1 MEFEELIFEA
11 SPYRSEIL
19 KRIDQNFV
27 SIKKNK
33 NDLAAKKELT
43 KNIKE
48 FAGVKNV
55 VITFK
60 KDYFNAAVIPIYKQ
74 AISADLLNVF
84 KDYEAGENIRSLT
97 VAEEPSKYIKKLY
110 IIFGNDI
117 IDLFSPRE
125 LTAILLHELG
135 HGFTYTAN
143 LPRILLALFQKGI
156 GTFGMI
162 MRVPILWLFNLVTLP
177 AYIISTL
184 IVITVVRSLTFME
197 HKSEYK
203 ADQFPAKYGYGDE
216 MIKVLYKLHN
226 KSVETESRKAWWEK
240 VWGFI
245 GGLFSPSSHP
255 ASSRRIEE
263 INERM
268 INDYKKL
275 YPKLS
280 NELSIILKDIKSSS

>member
-19 KRIDQNFV
+19 KKVDQNFI
-27 SIKKNK
+27 SIKKDK
-33 NDLAAKKELT
+33 NDLAAKKELA

-48 FAGVKNV
+48 FSGVKNI

-110 IIFGNDI
+110 IILGNDVV
-117 IDLFSPRE
+117 DLFSPRE

-143 LPRILLALFQKGI
+143 LPRVLLALFQKGI
-156 GTFGMI
+156 GVVGMI
-162 MRVPILWLFNLVTLP
+162 IRVPILWLFNLVSLP
-177 AYIISTL
+177 AYIVSAL
-184 IVITVVRSLTFME
+184 IVMTVVRSLTFME

-216 MIKVLYKLHN
+216 MIKVLSKLHN
-226 KSVETESRKAWWEK
+226 KQVEIDSQKAWWEK
-240 VWGFI
+240 IWGFVD
-245 GGLFSPSSHP
+245 GLFSPSSHP
-255 ASSRRIEE
+255 VSSRRIEE
-263 INERM
+263 VNEQM

>member
-19 KRIDQNFV
+19 KQVDQNFI
-27 SIKKNK
+27 SIKKDK
-33 NDLAAKKELT
+33 NDIAAKKELA

-48 FAGVKNV
+48 FSGVKNI

-60 KDYFNAAVIPIYKQ
+60 KDYFNAAIIPIYTQ
-74 AISADLLNVF
+74 AVSADLLNVF

-110 IIFGNDI
+110 IIIGNDVI
-117 IDLFSPRE
+117 NLFSPRE

-143 LPRILLALFQKGI
+143 LPRILLAVFQKSIGI
-156 GTFGMI
+156 VGI
-162 MRVPILWLFNLVTLP
+162 MLKTPILWLFNLMSFP
-177 AYIISTL
+177 AYIVSSL
-184 IVITVVRSLTFME
+184 IIITIVRSLTFME

-216 MIKVLYKLHN
+216 MIKVLAKLHN
-226 KSVETESRKAWWEK
+226 KQEEINAQKAWWEK
-240 VWGFI
+240 IWSFI
-245 GGLFSPSSHP
+245 DGLFSPSSHP
-255 ASSRRIEE
+255 VSSRRIEE
-263 INERM
+263 VNEQM
-268 INDYKKL
+268 VNDYKKL

-280 NELSIILKDIKSSS
+280 NELSIILKDIKK

>member
-1 MEFEELIFEA
+1 MEFEELIFEV

-19 KRIDQNFV
+19 KQIDQNFT
-27 SIKKNK
+27 SIKKDK
-33 NDLAAKKELT
+33 NDLAAKKELA

-48 FAGVKNV
+48 FSGVKNI

-60 KDYFNAAVIPIYKQ
+60 KDYFNAAIIPIYKQ
-74 AISADLLNVF
+74 AISIDLLNVF
-84 KDYEAGENIRSLT
+84 KDYEAGENIRSLN
-97 VAEEPSKYIKKLY
+97 VAEEPSKYINKLY
-110 IIFGNDI
+110 IILGNDVV
-117 IDLFSPRE
+117 DTFSPRE

-143 LPRILLALFQKGI
+143 LPRLLLALFQKSIGI
-156 GTFGMI
+156 AGM
-162 MRVPILWLFNLVTLP
+162 MLKTPILWLFNLISLP
-177 AYIISTL
+177 AYIISSL
-184 IVITVVRSLTFME
+184 IIITIVRSLTFME

-226 KSVETESRKAWWEK
+226 KQVEISSQKIWWEK
-240 VWGFI
+240 MWDFI
-245 GGLFSPSSHP
+245 SGLFSPSSHP
-255 ASSRRIEE
+255 VSSHRIEE
-263 INERM
+263 INEDM